1 MVNVRAIIQTLN
13 TPAVTSN
20 VANYTELALGKNDY
34 PVTHIYNVII
44 SVTSL
49 MFKHQNRHVVVA
61 RTDMYNTR

>member
-34 PVTHIYNVII
+34 PVTHIHRNNQCDVVNV
-44 SVTSL
+44 
-49 MFKHQNRHVVVA
+49 
-61 RTDMYNTR
+61 